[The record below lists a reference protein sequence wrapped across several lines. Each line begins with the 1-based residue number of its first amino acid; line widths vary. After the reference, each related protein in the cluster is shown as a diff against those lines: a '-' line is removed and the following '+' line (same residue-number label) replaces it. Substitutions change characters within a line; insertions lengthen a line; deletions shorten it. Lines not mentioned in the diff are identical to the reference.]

1 VLGTGGVGVCPVV
14 RPDALAVPQRPPY
27 YTHPS
32 LIWILR
38 APVHAQQALPP
49 ELRPDPGQV
58 VKP

>member
-1 VLGTGGVGVCPVV
+1 VV